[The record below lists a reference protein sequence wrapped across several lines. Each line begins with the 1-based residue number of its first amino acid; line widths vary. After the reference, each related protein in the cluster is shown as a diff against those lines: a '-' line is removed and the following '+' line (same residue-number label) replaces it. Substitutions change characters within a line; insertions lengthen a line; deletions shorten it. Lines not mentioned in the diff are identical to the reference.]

1 MRNRNH
7 DTDTSAMIKQM
18 TEEIY
23 RLAEEQARAL
33 KKATFLGMT
42 TDEANECDSR
52 AWQHQPFDRRSSA
65 SAEYEGAQR
74 VIAGPRT

>member
-23 RLAEEQARAL
+23 RLAEEQVRAL

-52 AWQHQPFDRRSSA
+52 RGSISRLIGEVQHLQNTKERS
-65 SAEYEGAQR
+65 E
-74 VIAGPRT
+74 